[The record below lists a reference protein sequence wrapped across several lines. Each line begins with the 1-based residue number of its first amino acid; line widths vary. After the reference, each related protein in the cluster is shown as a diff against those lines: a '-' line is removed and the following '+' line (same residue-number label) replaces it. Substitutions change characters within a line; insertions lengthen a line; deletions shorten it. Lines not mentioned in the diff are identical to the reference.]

1 MYLFVSQ
8 MQPLISSVFFPVHY
22 TCSQLLF
29 PSGFFLGLC
38 LSRDLVGAFSKIT
51 DCRLFAHI

>member
-1 MYLFVSQ
+1 MFLFVLQ
-8 MQPLISSVFFPVHY
+8 MQSLISSVFFPVHY

-38 LSRDLVGAFSKIT
+38 LS
-51 DCRLFAHI
+51 